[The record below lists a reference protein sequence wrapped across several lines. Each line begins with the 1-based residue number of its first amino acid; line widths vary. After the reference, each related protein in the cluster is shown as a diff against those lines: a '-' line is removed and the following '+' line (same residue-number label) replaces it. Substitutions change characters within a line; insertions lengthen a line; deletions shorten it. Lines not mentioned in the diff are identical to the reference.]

1 MRAKDIMTSRVITVL
16 EDTPV
21 DEIART
27 LLERRISAVPVI
39 DSDGR
44 LVGIVSEGDLIG
56 RPEAEG
62 RDDSWWLSGILN
74 LEERAE
80 KYAKARG
87 LLAKDVMTT
96 SVITA
101 DENDSLSELAGVL
114 EERRIKRVPIVH
126 NGRITG
132 IVSRANLLHALASL
146 PEGTLQAPEPTE
158 PASKE
163 PHRPDTRSIRASI
176 LNKIH
181 NDIGVG
187 QTINV
192 IVSNGVVDLWG
203 GVETEAERQAVRTAA
218 KNTPNVVAVKDH
230 ITVLPPA
237 LRHLLGA
244 DRSD

>member
-1 MRAKDIMTSRVITVL
+1 MHAKDIMTTRVVTVV

-27 LLERRISAVPVI
+27 LLRHRISAVPVV
-39 DSDGR
+39 DTEDR

-62 RDDSWWLSGILN
+62 RDNSWWLSGILSA
-74 LEERAE
+74 EERAK
-80 KYAKARG
+80 KYAKTHG

-96 SVITA
+96 DVVTA
-101 DENDSLSELAGVL
+101 DGNETLGKLAGVL
-114 EERRIKRVPIVH
+114 EERGIKRVPIVH
-126 NGRITG
+126 NGRISG
-132 IVSRANLLHALASL
+132 IVSRANLLQALASL
-146 PEGTLQAPEPTE
+146 PEGAARAAEPTAPTAE
-158 PASKE
+158 AQGPEK
-163 PHRPDTRSIRASI
+163 RSIRASI
-176 LNKIH
+176 LNTIH
-181 NDIGVG
+181 NEIGVKHP
-187 QTINV
+187 INV

-203 GVETEAERQAVRTAA
+203 GVETEAQRQAIRSAA
-218 KNTPNVVAVKDH
+218 ENTPNVIDVKDH

>member
-1 MRAKDIMTSRVITVL
+1 MRAKDIMTTRVITVL

-27 LLERRISAVPVI
+27 LLEHRISAVPVI
-39 DSDGR
+39 DTDDR

-62 RDDSWWLSGILN
+62 RDDSWWLSGMLN
-74 LEERAE
+74 LEERAK
-80 KYAKARG
+80 KYAKSHG

-96 SVITA
+96 AVITA
-101 DENDSLSELAGVL
+101 DEDDSLSKLAGVL
-114 EERRIKRVPIVH
+114 EERRIKRVPIVQ

-132 IVSRANLLHALASL
+132 IVSRANLLHGFASA
-146 PEGTLQAPEPTE
+146 PEGTVKAPEPTK
-158 PASKE
+158 PAPEE
-163 PHRPDTRSIRASI
+163 PHGADTRSTRASI

-181 NDIGVG
+181 NEIGVK

-203 GVETEAERQAVRTAA
+203 GVETEVERQAVRTAA
-218 KNTPNVVAVKDH
+218 ENTPNVVAVKDH
-230 ITVLPPA
+230 ITVLSPA

-244 DRSD
+244 DRAG

>member
-1 MRAKDIMTSRVITVL
+1 MRAKDVMTSRVITVL

-39 DSDGR
+39 DSGGR

-56 RPEAEG
+56 RPEAEV
-62 RDDSWWLSGILN
+62 RDDSWWLSGMLKP
-74 LEERAE
+74 EERAK
-80 KYAKARG
+80 KYARARG

-101 DENDSLSELAGVL
+101 DENDSLSELAGLL
-114 EERRIKRVPIVH
+114 EERRIKRVPIIH

-146 PEGTLQAPEPTE
+146 PEGTLQVPEPTE

-163 PHRPDTRSIRASI
+163 PHGPDTHSIRASI

-181 NDIGVG
+181 NEIGVG

-192 IVSNGVVDLWG
+192 IVSNGTVDLWG
-203 GVETEAERQAVRTAA
+203 GVETEAERQAVRAA
-218 KNTPNVVAVKDH
+218 AQNTPNVVAVKDH